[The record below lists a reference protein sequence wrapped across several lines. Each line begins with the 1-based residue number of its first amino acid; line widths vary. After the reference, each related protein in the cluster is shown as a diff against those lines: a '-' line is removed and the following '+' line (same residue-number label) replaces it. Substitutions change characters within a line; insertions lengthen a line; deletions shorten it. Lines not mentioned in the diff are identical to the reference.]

1 MLELKSISKSFQEDF
16 WKKPSLVLK
25 DVSFSIAPQ
34 SITGFV
40 GKNGSGKSTT
50 IKIILGL
57 LRQDGGKVH
66 FQKELGQNRKETLN
80 NIGYLPES
88 PRFFENL
95 TGRKFLNYMGRF
107 HHLDRISIESRI
119 DEISS
124 KFEMGQFLDRKIGK
138 YSKGMRQ
145 KIGFISSVIHN
156 PKLVILDEP
165 LSGLDP
171 VARSLFKEYFR
182 EIREKGASIFLT
194 SHILE
199 DLFEVSD
206 EIIKIDQGE
215 VTSGV
220 FEKNIKITL
229 KNNYPNLNDQCII
242 SITEVG
248 DYLSIILRE
257 HEREEFLI
265 KNNIQSLDIIHI
277 SDSVSSILDVG
288 RQ

>member
-25 DVSFSIAPQ
+25 DVSFTIAPQ

-57 LRQDGGKVH
+57 LKQDEGKVH
-66 FQKELGQNRKETLN
+66 FQKGLGQNRKEILN

-95 TGRKFLNYMGRF
+95 TGRKFLNYMGGF

-119 DEISS
+119 EEISS
-124 KFEMGQFLDRKIGK
+124 KFEMSEYLDRKIGK

-171 VARSLFKEYFR
+171 VARSLFKEYFK
-182 EIREKGASIFLT
+182 EIRERGSSILMT

-215 VTSGV
+215 VTNSV
-220 FEKNIKITL
+220 FEKNIKMTI
-229 KNNYPNLNDQCII
+229 KNNYPNLNRQCAI
-242 SITEVG
+242 SITEKG
-248 DYLSIILRE
+248 DCLSIILKE
-257 HEREEFLI
+257 HEREAFLL
-265 KNNIQSLDIIHI
+265 KNNIQLLDIIHI
-277 SDSVSSILDVG
+277 GDSVSFVLD
-288 RQ
+288 